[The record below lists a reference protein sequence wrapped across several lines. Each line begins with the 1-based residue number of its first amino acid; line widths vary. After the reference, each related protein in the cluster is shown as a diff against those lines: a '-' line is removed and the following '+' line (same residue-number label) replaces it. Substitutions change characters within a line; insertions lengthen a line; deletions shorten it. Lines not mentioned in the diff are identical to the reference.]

1 VLSVNK
7 GKVREV
13 KEFKVKVKSNPMK
26 SLAAATTYSSWLMTV
41 LLSILLLKKQQRS
54 TEEEQEQELAPLLSP
69 DPFPWEPN
77 RSTTSSTDDTDD
89 TSNTTSPN
97 AITKHHPIITISNAN
112 EEQQL
117 HFLSQMTFA
126 NGGLR
131 SPSCPCCQ

>member
-1 VLSVNK
+1 
-7 GKVREV
+7 
-13 KEFKVKVKSNPMK
+13 MK
-26 SLAAATTYSSWLMTV
+26 SLAAATTYSSWLMAV

-54 TEEEQEQELAPLLSP
+54 STEEQELALLSP
-69 DPFPWEPN
+69 DPFPWEPK
-77 RSTTSSTDDTDD
+77 STTSLTDTDTD
-89 TSNTTSPN
+89 ISNSLPN
-97 AITKHHPIITISNAN
+97 SITKHHPIITNSNAN

>member
-1 VLSVNK
+1 
-7 GKVREV
+7 
-13 KEFKVKVKSNPMK
+13 MK

-41 LLSILLLKKQQRS
+41 LLSILLLKKQQRI
-54 TEEEQEQELAPLLSP
+54 TEVEEEEQDLALLSP
-69 DPFPWEPN
+69 DPFPWEPKL
-77 RSTTSSTDDTDD
+77 TSSTDDTD

-97 AITKHHPIITISNAN
+97 AITKNHPIITTNNAN

-131 SPSCPCCQ
+131 SPSCPCYQ

>member
-1 VLSVNK
+1 
-7 GKVREV
+7 VRKR
-13 KEFKVKVKSNPMK
+13 KEFQKQPDEIVGSDI
-26 SLAAATTYSSWLMTV
+26 TYSSWLMAV

-54 TEEEQEQELAPLLSP
+54 TEEEEEEEQELTLLSP

-77 RSTTSSTDDTDD
+77 KSTSSTDTD

-97 AITKHHPIITISNAN
+97 AITKHHPIITNSTAN